1 MVIGMKIR
9 FLVAALVATLVAAG
23 ASAEVIERIMAV
35 VNGQPIVRSD
45 VTAALRFNLTPPAPA
60 GTDPVAWTV
69 DRLIERTLMLS
80 EVDRYQPPEPAA
92 AEIDRHVAALEQQAG
107 GAAALDSVLAALGLT
122 RDRLRTYIR
131 DDLRIAT
138 YLHERFDSAAEPP
151 EADVLTYYREHPSE
165 FTVGGTLQT
174 FEQAQDEARR
184 KVADARRSALISDWV
199 ASLRRRADVTVLPLH
214 VTGQP

>member
-1 MVIGMKIR
+1 M
-9 FLVAALVATLVAAG
+9 
-23 ASAEVIERIMAV
+23 
-35 VNGQPIVRSD
+35 IV
-45 VTAALRFNLTPPAPA
+45 
-60 GTDPVAWTV
+60 
-69 DRLIERTLMLS
+69 
-80 EVDRYQPPEPAA
+80 
-92 AEIDRHVAALEQQAG
+92 AG
-107 GAAALDSVLAALGLT
+107 GAAALDSALAALGLT

-138 YLHERFDSAAEPP
+138 YLHERFDTAAEPP

-214 VTGQP
+214 ATGQP